1 MGTSAQI
8 DQVAALISSH
18 ALSILNLSVD
28 GRYLERIS
36 LEELQGFCLGEDETL
51 ELLVLVC
58 NFLGGFLND
67 GVILVR
73 EYLRKRRKKRMR
85 QLAALETKRYLKTI
99 TYIFASVRVV
109 EETIIRWGSMGQMHA
124 ELEFKTLTENVS
136 T

>member
-1 MGTSAQI
+1 MGASAQI
-8 DQVAALISSH
+8 NQVAALIGSH

-28 GRYLERIS
+28 GRYLKWIS

-73 EYLRKRRKKRMR
+73 EYLRKRRNKTD
-85 QLAALETKRYLKTI
+85 ET
-99 TYIFASVRVV
+99 
-109 EETIIRWGSMGQMHA
+109 
-124 ELEFKTLTENVS
+124 VS
-136 T
+136 CARN